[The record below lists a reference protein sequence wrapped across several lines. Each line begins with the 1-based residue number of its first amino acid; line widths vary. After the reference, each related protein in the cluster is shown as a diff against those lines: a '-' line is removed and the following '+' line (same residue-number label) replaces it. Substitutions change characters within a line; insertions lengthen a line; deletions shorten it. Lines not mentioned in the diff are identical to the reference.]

1 MNLFIYRFQRN
12 QSSLMHMKKD
22 NEASSLLQ
30 TFLELLVIYG
40 TYVKGVIFKIN
51 FIFLF
56 LGQNAISFNVNM

>member
-1 MNLFIYRFQRN
+1 
-12 QSSLMHMKKD
+12 MHMKKD